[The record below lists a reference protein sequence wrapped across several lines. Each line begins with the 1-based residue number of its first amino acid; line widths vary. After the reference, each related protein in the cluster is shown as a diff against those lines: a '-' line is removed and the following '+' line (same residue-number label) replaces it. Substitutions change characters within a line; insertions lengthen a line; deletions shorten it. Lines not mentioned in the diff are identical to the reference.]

1 MSSMHLLFRL
11 AILGL
16 SLLLFN
22 LDDVKTELA
31 LNDVADLSRLQSERR
46 LLELRHHLSVTQPT
60 QIATFLFASG
70 IARKLFRE
78 RGEILSGACA
88 LEDPFSLHAS
98 LFVIQFGML
107 SDVSAHFRVT
117 RLRRRN

>member
-1 MSSMHLLFRL
+1 MPSMHLLFRL

-31 LNDVADLSRLQSERR
+31 LNDVADLSGLQRERS
-46 LLELRHHLSVTQPT
+46 LLELRHHLSVTEPT
-60 QIATFLFASG
+60 QVATFLFASG

-78 RGEILSGACA
+78 RGEIFSGTCT
-88 LEDPFSLHAS
+88 LEHLFSLRSS

-107 SDVSAHFRVT
+107 GDVSAHFRVT
-117 RLRRRN
+117 RLGPWN